1 MYQNIYIYIS
11 QWHFQQHVLHEKM
24 SWKAEQEG
32 RTEGWLPRNV
42 LIVEPGLVPQVWQL
56 WQLWQLWLWEW
67 SLGEQRDFTS
77 SITKVMRPTRSCGAQ
92 GMEHGEHDRKCVEHG
107 STTCTQEF
115 RNWE

>member
-1 MYQNIYIYIS
+1 M
-11 QWHFQQHVLHEKM
+11 KM
-24 SWKAEQEG
+24 SWNARILQEG

-42 LIVEPGLVPQVWQL
+42 LIVEPGLVPQV

-77 SITKVMRPTRSCGAQ
+77 SITKVMRPTRSCGAE
-92 GMEHGEHDRKCVEHG
+92 GMEHGEHGEHDRKCVENG